1 MFWTNPVV
9 GDQHADEIEVRRFAR
24 LQSLDPDALHE
35 LLFAGDDERDLAAE
49 DFGDGFG
56 GVEIVAEL
64 LLEKR
69 FFQNLKIDFFKKEI
83 VLRRT
88 WATIIS
94 TCRKYPQTYAQRT
107 AKSPPNLPEYGQIRP
122 NWSQNFTPA

>member
-24 LQSLDPDALHE
+24 LQSLDPDTLHE
-35 LLFAGDDERDLAAE
+35 LLFARDDERDLAAE

-56 GVEIVAEL
+56 GVEVVAEL

-69 FFQNLKIDFFKKEI
+69 FSFK
-83 VLRRT
+83 
-88 WATIIS
+88 
-94 TCRKYPQTYAQRT
+94 
-107 AKSPPNLPEYGQIRP
+107 N
-122 NWSQNFTPA
+122 

>member
-1 MFWTNPVV
+1 MFWTHPVV

-35 LLFAGDDERDLAAE
+35 LLFARDDERDLAAE

-56 GVEIVAEL
+56 GVEVVAEL

-69 FFQNLKIDFFKKEI
+69 FFS
-83 VLRRT
+83 
-88 WATIIS
+88 IIE
-94 TCRKYPQTYAQRT
+94 
-107 AKSPPNLPEYGQIRP
+107 N
-122 NWSQNFTPA
+122 